1 MMSTSWKPTTESVSR
16 DQAPPNSPISEN
28 TALAY
33 LTCPKCVKLTNSEV
47 IPGQAQRRN
56 DATLLLRKVPS
67 STTQSPSSQ
76 HQRQAE
82 SLSTATHWAAP
93 RDKTPQE
100 VTAGDEPAFT
110 LLKLPS
116 HHDSGC
122 DCADGQTLSAEAAAD
137 NERIKSLETRIER
150 IVAANRQN
158 EDNGKEIRSMLTSLE
173 RLFDEKNETDRNDG
187 SRAKSLINDNKA
199 LQATVQQLQSSLST
213 ETSEK
218 HALLARQ
225 QADGDELGSVKSR
238 VEALA
243 AENARLKTTVEQQES
258 ATLAERHERQ
268 TYQHL
273 YSALRKTI
281 RVMVR
286 IRPSAKNATG
296 SPTRGWGVGPGHSTL
311 KIHDSEETKAKQF
324 RFDRVFQPQST
335 NPEIFDEVLMLV
347 RTTATEGAHAVIM
360 AYGATGTGKS
370 YTLTGDDRASP
381 RIPGLVHLAA
391 SRIFDIIPGESTV
404 EAASVYIYQG
414 QVLDLTLPKAKRELH
429 VPKTEKAHIP
439 DAKYQQARAAEELVA
454 LFHAAERNTV
464 TATTLMN
471 ESSSRGHTFF
481 MVRITTPTS
490 NPNQPCEGLL
500 TFIDLAGNENVK
512 ESGAQGKQFDEARSI
527 NNDLLNLSLVI
538 QNLRDGKKADTKR
551 SKLTQ
556 LFAGAA
562 GLGSDGA
569 ARHDVLLLAMV
580 DLSPGRI
587 KSGVRTLEFAQTV
600 KTVR

>member
-1 MMSTSWKPTTESVSR
+1 MESVSR
-16 DQAPPNSPISEN
+16 DQAPPNLPISEN

-33 LTCPKCVKLTNSEV
+33 LTCPRCVELTNFEA
-47 IPGQAQRRN
+47 IPGHVQSSN
-56 DATLLLRKVPS
+56 DATRLLRKVPS

-76 HQRQAE
+76 HHRQAE
-82 SLSTATHWAAP
+82 PLSTPTHWAAP

-100 VTAGDEPAFT
+100 VTIGEEPAFT

-122 DCADGQTLSAEAAAD
+122 DCADGRALSAEAAAD
-137 NERIKSLETRIER
+137 NERIKSLENRIER

-158 EDNGKEIRSMLTSLE
+158 EDDGKEIRSMLTSLE
-173 RLFDEKNETDRNDG
+173 RLFDEKKESDRNDG
-187 SRAKSLINDNKA
+187 SRAESLINDNKA

-225 QADGDELGSVKSR
+225 QADGDELGSAKSR

-243 AENARLKTTVEQQES
+243 AENARLKTAVEQQES
-258 ATLAERHERQ
+258 AMLAERNERQ

-286 IRPSAKNATG
+286 IRPGPPS
-296 SPTRGWGVGPGHSTL
+296 RGWGVGPGHRTL
-311 KIHDSEETKAKQF
+311 KIHDSEQTKAKQF

-347 RTTATEGAHAVIM
+347 RTTATEGARAVIM

-370 YTLTGDDRASP
+370 HTLTGDDKASP
-381 RIPGLVHLAA
+381 PVRGLVHLAA
-391 SRIFDIIPGESTV
+391 SRIFDLIPGESTV
-404 EAASVYIYQG
+404 EAAAVYIYQG
-414 QVLDLTLPKAKRELH
+414 QVLDLTLPKAKRNLN

-439 DAKYQQARAAEELVA
+439 DARYQQARTAEELVA
-454 LFHAAERNTV
+454 LFRAAERNTV

-481 MVRITTPTS
+481 MVRITTPTG
-490 NPNQPCEGLL
+490 NPDQPCEGML
-500 TFIDLAGNENVK
+500 TFVDLAGNENVK

-527 NNDLLNLSLVI
+527 NNDLMYLGLVI

-587 KSGVRTLEFAQTV
+587 TSGIRTLEFAH
-600 KTVR
+600 TVRTIQG